1 MVEHNPYPRTGDP
14 ISRTG
19 EPMPRTGDPIHT
31 SERVHD
37 TTVVSTS
44 SNTGMIAAIVL
55 LIVLGIAAFAY
66 FSGDNARVANPA
78 PEVTAPVAPE
88 AAAPAVDAQPV
99 PAPEAPAEVAPAA
112 PDAAPAAP
120 APNN

>member
-1 MVEHNPYPRTGDP
+1 MVEHNPYPRTGEP
-14 ISRTG
+14 VSR
-19 EPMPRTGDPIHT
+19 PGDPIHT

-44 SNTGMIAAIVL
+44 SNTGVIAGIVLAIVL
-55 LIVLGIAAFAY
+55 AIAAYVY
-66 FSGDNARVANPA
+66 FSSNDARVADPAAEITTPAA
-78 PEVTAPVAPE
+78 PEAAAPE

-99 PAPEAPAEVAPAA
+99 PAPDAPAEIAPAA
-112 PDAAPAAP
+112 PDATAPAAP